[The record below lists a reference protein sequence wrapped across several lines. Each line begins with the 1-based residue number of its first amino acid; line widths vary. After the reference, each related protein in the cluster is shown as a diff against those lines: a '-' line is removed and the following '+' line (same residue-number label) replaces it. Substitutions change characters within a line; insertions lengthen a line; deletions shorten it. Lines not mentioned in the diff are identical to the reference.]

1 LSDAAPQSD
10 ADYQR
15 VCWQCGATYDGD
27 RDTCP
32 EDGAQLVELDPS
44 ETQDILI
51 GRVYDYKYRIVGKLG
66 EGGMSD
72 VYSAKPVDDDRDVA
86 LKILKADFLRDEE
99 VRKRFMYEART
110 ISNLEHAHVVD
121 LFDFGQSPD
130 GSFYMVMEL
139 LEGQSLSSCLA
150 DGHLDYGEILDIAS
164 PICSVLA
171 EAHDRGVIHRDL
183 KPENIYLTDDGEG
196 EWLAKLLDFGIAK
209 HLRHQTVTKSGALWG
224 TPAYMSPEQAAG
236 ESVTEAVD
244 QYAMGVILFEMVT
257 GVLPFRATTAMGYA
271 VKHMNQTAP
280 HMTEVPGLKSV
291 PTRLA
296 DLVAAMLQKDPSLR
310 PPSMQAVTEE
320 LDAIRQELDD
330 PGLLDFVP
338 ATEVRR
344 SAISP
349 AEDPELGDD
358 RNDRDFRDHEGS
370 LVDRQRGNSDDTLEG
385 EPPEML
391 GSNDE
396 RPVRPTRQT
405 RPEDWGNLEARP
417 WWREPSTWFVAMTTV
432 TVIVAAVLY
441 RPWSLLDS
449 DAAGPAP
456 TAESIEEWGAPS
468 EVRSPW
474 DFMAPKADI
483 EEALN
488 EAQTEAM
495 SRAAGRGVWISNRA
509 RSIAAGAEGE
519 MGVGELQAGGDGG
532 DDAGASR
539 PAGDGP
545 ANIFEQDDSV
555 RKAVEQTF

>member
-10 ADYQR
+10 AEYQR
-15 VCWQCGATYDGD
+15 VCWQCGSTYQGD
-27 RDTCP
+27 RETCP

-51 GRVYDYKYRIVGKLG
+51 GRVYDYKYRIIGKLG

-72 VYSAKPVDDDRDVA
+72 VYSAKPVDGDRDVA

-110 ISNLEHAHVVD
+110 ISNLEHPHVVD

-139 LEGQSLSSCLA
+139 LEGQSLSSCLS
-150 DGHLDYGEILDIAS
+150 DGDLDYGEILDIAT
-164 PICSVLA
+164 PICGVLA

-183 KPENIYLTDDGEG
+183 KPENIYLTDDGAD

-209 HLRHQTVTKSGALWG
+209 HLRHQTVMTKSGALWG

-244 QYAMGVILFEMVT
+244 QYAIGVILFEMVT
-257 GVLPFRATTAMGYA
+257 GVLPFRATTSMGYA

-310 PPSMQAVTEE
+310 PPSMRAVSEE
-320 LDAIRQELDD
+320 LDTIRDELAE

-338 ATEVRR
+338 ATEVKR

-349 AEDPELGDD
+349 AKDPKIGGE
-358 RNDRDFRDHEGS
+358 NRDFREQGGS
-370 LVDRQRGNSDDTLEG
+370 LVDKDQGVPDKTLQG
-385 EPPEML
+385 EPPGMVD
-391 GSNDE
+391 GDGE
-396 RPVRPTRQT
+396 RPVRPTRET
-405 RPEDWGNLEARP
+405 NPDDWGHLEHRP
-417 WWREPSTWFVAMTTV
+417 WWREPSTWFVAMSALTV
-432 TVIVAAVLY
+432 AVAMILY
-441 RPWSLLDS
+441 KPWNLVDS
-449 DAAGPAP
+449 NAAQSTQP
-456 TAESIEEWGAPS
+456 AESADDVFAPG
-468 EVRSPW
+468 EVQPPW
-474 DFMAPKADI
+474 DFMSSGDRLRRRL
-483 EEALN
+483 EEFQSDAV
-488 EAQTEAM
+488 

-509 RSIAAGAEGE
+509 RNIAVAIDGDTEPRPVTGEPSGRAGESNSVSGHE
-519 MGVGELQAGGDGG
+519 
-532 DDAGASR
+532 
-539 PAGDGP
+539 P

-555 RKAVEQTF
+555 RKAVEGTF